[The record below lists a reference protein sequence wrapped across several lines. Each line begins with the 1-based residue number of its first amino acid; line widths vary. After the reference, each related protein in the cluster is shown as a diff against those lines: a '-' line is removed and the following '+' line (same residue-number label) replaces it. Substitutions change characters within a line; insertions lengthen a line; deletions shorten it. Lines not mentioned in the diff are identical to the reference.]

1 MKLKSIFKMVKVKG
15 NFKLSRVQGNREIV
29 SWFNVWGRAY
39 NAYRLATVQG
49 YDYVQVMRARDGFV
63 LYADG
68 TKPDW
73 LQ

>member
-1 MKLKSIFKMVKVKG
+1 MVKVKG
-15 NFKLSRVQGNREIV
+15 NFKLSRVQGKREIV

-49 YDYVQVMRARDGFV
+49 FDYVQVMRARDGFV